1 LTIVAAFTG
10 GDSDNLM
17 TGRNGVFYD
26 RKDRDWDATIIKI
39 IEHPISVS
47 QAFWAPYKR
56 VARLLTEQIEKFAGA
71 REKAVD
77 AGAAK
82 GIADVSAKAEAGKA
96 TPATPFDIAKFAGIF
111 AAIGLALGAIGT
123 ALASVVTGFLGL
135 SWWQMPLAFVGL
147 MLVISGP
154 SMLMAYLKL
163 RQRNLGPILDANGWA
178 VNTLARI
185 NIPFGA
191 TLTGTAT
198 LPPGA
203 ERSLRDPF
211 AEKQR
216 PWRLYLFL
224 VVLLI
229 ALGVLWQRG
238 YITQWLEKIRAQWPV
253 AEQQAETATGGA
265 ASPEPAP

>member
-1 LTIVAAFTG
+1 MTIVAAFTG
-10 GDSDNLM
+10 GDFDNLRA
-17 TGRNGVFYD
+17 GRNGVFYD
-26 RKDRDWDATIIKI
+26 RKGRDWDATIIKI

-47 QAFWAPYKR
+47 QAFLAPYKR
-56 VARLLTEQIEKFAGA
+56 VARMVSEQIEKIAGS
-71 REKAVD
+71 REKAVETGT
-77 AGAAK
+77 AR

-123 ALASVVTGFLGL
+123 ALAAVVTGFLGL
-135 SWWQMPLAFVGL
+135 SWWQIPLAVGGL
-147 MLVISGP
+147 ILAISGP
-154 SMLMAYLKL
+154 SMLLAYLKL
-163 RQRNLGPILDANGWA
+163 RQRNLGPLLDANGWA

-191 TLTGTAT
+191 TLTATAA

-211 AEKQR
+211 AEKKR

-224 VVLLI
+224 LVLF
-229 ALGVLWQRG
+229 AVLGMLWQQG
-238 YITQWLEKIRAQWPV
+238 YLPQWWEKLGLQWPW
-253 AEQQAETATGGA
+253 AEQQAEPVPDSDAN
-265 ASPEPAP
+265 PAPTP